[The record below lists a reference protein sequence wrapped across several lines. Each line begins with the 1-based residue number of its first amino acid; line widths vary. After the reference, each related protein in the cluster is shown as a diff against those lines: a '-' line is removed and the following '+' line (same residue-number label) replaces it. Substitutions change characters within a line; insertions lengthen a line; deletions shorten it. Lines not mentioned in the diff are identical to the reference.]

1 KELPGSKQSTS
12 TPVVYKDRVY
22 VGLGAGFSNPGKIVT
37 LDAAT
42 LDVLYSVDVKGY
54 PQCSVLLSTAYEEET
69 GYIYLYTTYNAKPGG
84 IQMIKT
90 KADATSADEA
100 EVIDIFDAE
109 GFEQHCI
116 ASIICDEN
124 GTLYYK
130 NDTGNVFAVGTP
142 KTQRVIDLI
151 DQIKEPIIIDL
162 DTTIDTARKAY
173 ETLSEDNKANVTN
186 YSKLKAAET
195 ALSKLQLQIDGAVK
209 AINAIGKVN
218 KNSKPAIEKARNAY
232 NKLDKSLQ
240 KRVTNYQ
247 TLLSAESDLA
257 DEVAAEKVETLIA
270 GIEKPITLKSKK
282 SIVNA
287 RKAYDGLSKKEKARV
302 SNYSKLTAAERALV
316 EAERVLEE
324 TDSNSKPGTGGKTK
338 SLGNANVKVIVDGV
352 QYDVSER
359 VADVING
366 INEMPKDDSATEETV
381 VKRFKAYDALTKAEK
396 AKVVN
401 YEDLEAA
408 MSRIAVANQK
418 DSATGLEALKAKWNI
433 KLVTDSVD
441 NGDAAFGEL
450 ARYLDG
456 KNILRMLNI
465 EIIDILTGD
474 KYDFEDTVKLSIPAD
489 GIEDDSKV
497 SIACY
502 KESGE
507 VELLEAKVEDGKII
521 WDANDSAYYAVV
533 EDIMSEAAPQSAA
546 QDNSVLPWIVV
557 MGIAAAAIVAT
568 LFLRRRKIK

>member
-1 KELPGSKQSTS
+1 
-12 TPVVYKDRVY
+12 
-22 VGLGAGFSNPGKIVT
+22 
-37 LDAAT
+37 
-42 LDVLYSVDVKGY
+42 
-54 PQCSVLLSTAYEEET
+54 
-69 GYIYLYTTYNAKPGG
+69 
-84 IQMIKT
+84 M
-90 KADATSADEA
+90 
-100 EVIDIFDAE
+100 
-109 GFEQHCI
+109 
-116 ASIICDEN
+116 
-124 GTLYYK
+124 
-130 NDTGNVFAVGTP
+130 
-142 KTQRVIDLI
+142 
-151 DQIKEPIIIDL
+151 
-162 DTTIDTARKAY
+162 
-173 ETLSEDNKANVTN
+173 
-186 YSKLKAAET
+186 
-195 ALSKLQLQIDGAVK
+195 
-209 AINAIGKVN
+209 
-218 KNSKPAIEKARNAY
+218 
-232 NKLDKSLQ
+232 
-240 KRVTNYQ
+240 
-247 TLLSAESDLA
+247 
-257 DEVAAEKVETLIA
+257 
-270 GIEKPITLKSKK
+270 
-282 SIVNA
+282 
-287 RKAYDGLSKKEKARV
+287 
-302 SNYSKLTAAERALV
+302 
-316 EAERVLEE
+316 LEE

-381 VKRFKAYDALTKAEK
+381 VKRFKAYDVLTKAEK

-465 EIIDILTGD
+465 EIIDVLTGD

-557 MGIAAAAIVAT
+557 MGIAAAAVVAT